1 MSQGLVTAS
10 YIIAAVFFILSLA
23 GLSKQETAKNGNLF
37 GIIGMAIALIA
48 TILNPATNGVEWII
62 LAMVIGGSIGIRLA
76 LKVEMTE
83 MPELVAILH
92 SFVGLAA
99 VLVGFNSFID
109 IQPHEVSEIVV
120 VLGQDLNTTLE
131 TARAAFVEAS
141 NAQQTEHLTGAML
154 NIHLVEVFLGIFIGA
169 VTFTGSIVAFAKLRG
184 LVSSKALML
193 PHRHKLNLLAVVVS
207 LILMIMFVQAG
218 GSVTPIILM
227 TLIALAFGWHLV
239 ASIGGADM
247 PVVVSMLNSY
257 SGWAAA
263 AAGFMLSN
271 DLLIVVG
278 ALVGSSGAILSYI
291 MCKAMNRS
299 FISVIA
305 GGFGNDAVAST
316 GDDTVGEYRETTA
329 EDVADMLKA
338 SDSVIITPG
347 YGMAVA
353 QAQYP
358 VAEITK
364 KLRALGIKV
373 RFGIHPVAGR
383 LPGHMN
389 VLLAEAKVPYDIVL
403 EMDEINEDFS
413 STDTVLVIG
422 ANDTVNPAAME
433 DPNSPIAGM
442 PVLEVWKAQN
452 VIGFKRSMNTG
463 YAGVQN
469 PLFFKDNTQMLF
481 GDAKDSVEAILKAL

>member
-1 MSQGLVTAS
+1 MSEGLVQAA
-10 YIIAAVFFILSLA
+10 YIVAALLFIMSLA
-23 GLSKQETAKNGNLF
+23 GLSKHETAKAGCWY
-37 GIIGMAIALIA
+37 GIIGMGIALIA
-48 TILNPATNGVEWII
+48 TIFGPKSEGTLWII
-62 LAMVIGGSIGIRLA
+62 IAMVIGGVIGIQRA

-99 VLVGFNSFID
+99 VLVGYNSYGLHD
-109 IQPHEVSEIVV
+109 IPTMP
-120 VLGQDLNTTLE
+120 GGLNDAEQVKFLAE
-131 TARAAFVEAS
+131 QAALANVH
-141 NAQQTEHLTGAML
+141 N
-154 NIHLVEVFLGIFIGA
+154 VEVFLGIFIGA
-169 VTFTGSIVAFAKLRG
+169 VTFTGSVVAFGKLSG
-184 LVSSKALML
+184 KINSKALML
-193 PHRHKLNLLAVVVS
+193 PHRHKLNLAALVVS
-207 LILMIMFVQAG
+207 TLLMVAFLNNPDNIFPVLI
-218 GSVTPIILM
+218 M
-227 TLIALAFGWHLV
+227 TVIALAFGWHLV

-271 DLLIVVG
+271 DLLIVTG

-305 GGFGNDAVAST
+305 GGFGNDVQVSSDAEQ
-316 GDDTVGEYRETTA
+316 GEHRETSA
-329 EDVADMLKA
+329 EEVAELLKN
-338 SDSVIITPG
+338 SGSVIITPG

-358 VAEITK
+358 VAEITQ
-364 KLRALGIKV
+364 KLRERGVNV

-403 EMDEINEDFS
+403 EMDEINDDFAD
-413 STDTVLVIG
+413 TDTVLVIG
-422 ANDTVNPAAME
+422 ANDTVNPAAMD
-433 DPNSPIAGM
+433 DPHSPIAGM
-442 PVLEVWKAQN
+442 PVLEVWKAAN
-452 VIGFKRSMNTG
+452 VVVFKRSMNTG

-469 PLFFKDNTQMLF
+469 PLFFKENTQMLF
-481 GDAKDSVEAILKAL
+481 GDAKERVDDILKAL

>member
-1 MSQGLVTAS
+1 MSGGVVTAA
-10 YIIAAVFFILSLA
+10 YIVAAILFIFSLA
-23 GLSKQETAKNGNLF
+23 GLSRHETSQRGNLL
-37 GIIGMAIALIA
+37 GITGMAIALVA
-48 TILNPATNGVEWII
+48 TIFGPYSANIGWII
-62 LAMVIGGSIGIRLA
+62 VAMVIGAVIGIRLA
-76 LKVEMTE
+76 RKVEMTE
-83 MPELVAILH
+83 MPELVAVLH

-99 VLVGFNSFID
+99 VLVGFNSYMD
-109 IQPHEVSEIVV
+109 HDQ
-120 VLGQDLNTTLE
+120 
-131 TARAAFVEAS
+131 A
-141 NAQQTEHLTGAML
+141 LTSAVMN
-154 NIHLVEVFLGIFIGA
+154 NIHLTEVFLGIFIGA
-169 VTFTGSIVAFAKLRG
+169 VTFTGSIVAYGKLCG
-184 LVSSKALML
+184 KLSSKPLML
-193 PHRHKLNLLAVVVS
+193 PNRHKLNLAALVVS
-207 LILMIMFVQAG
+207 FLLLWTFVKTDSTGLQVFTLILMTV
-218 GSVTPIILM
+218 
-227 TLIALAFGWHLV
+227 IALAFGWHLV

-271 DLLIVVG
+271 DLLIVTG

-305 GGFGNDAVAST
+305 GGFGTDGTASS
-316 GDDTVGEYRETTA
+316 GDEEQGEYREISA
-329 EDVADMLKA
+329 EDVAEMLKGA
-338 SDSVIITPG
+338 SSVIITPG

-358 VAEITK
+358 VHDITQ
-364 KLRALGIKV
+364 KLRDKGIEV

-403 EMDEINEDFS
+403 EMDEINDDFKD
-413 STDTVLVIG
+413 TDVVLVIG
-422 ANDTVNPAAME
+422 ANDTVNPAALE

-452 VIGFKRSMNTG
+452 VIVFKRSMNTG

-469 PLFFKDNTQMLF
+469 PLFFKENTQMLF
-481 GDAKDSVEAILKAL
+481 GDAKASCDAILRAL